1 MLEKTIKG
9 HIKFLRSQFNFG
21 AYSSSSS
28 SSGIVNAANM
38 FDNQQNMTPGQRQ
51 NQARRNL
58 EDLADEINSSIP
70 MRIRRLARLKQLI
83 RNADNALINLNNK
96 IQLNS
101 GIEQAA
107 NRLLKEGRKMD
118 TNINRILPLEKNF
131 TAQMENDIRY
141 IRQHANIALQ
151 NASRLVQRGTHF
163 GGATMSRITGPT
175 RNRINRNYER
185 ITGRESPMTD
195 YYPPET
201 PRERRER
208 MERADMR
215 RLAAI
220 RQAREE
226 ELLARDLHEWE
237 RFQNE
242 QQRERQ
248 HGKQDR
254 AYFYRLNQRVIKGRP
269 SRN

>member
-1 MLEKTIKG
+1 MLEKTIKQ
-9 HIKFLRSQFNFG
+9 HIKFLRSRFNFG
-21 AYSSSSS
+21 TSSSS
-28 SSGIVNAANM
+28 SSGIGNAANI

-58 EDLADEINSSIP
+58 EDLAGEVSSSIP
-70 MRIRRLARLKQLI
+70 MRRRRFARLKQLI
-83 RNADNALINLNNK
+83 RNADNALINLNKK
-96 IQLNS
+96 IQLNH

-131 TAQMENDIRY
+131 TSEMENDIRY
-141 IRQHANIALQ
+141 IREHAQIALG
-151 NASRLVQRGTHF
+151 NAARLVQRVPRF

-175 RNRINRNYER
+175 RNRLIQLYEDRTGWESR
-185 ITGRESPMTD
+185 ITPYHR
-195 YYPPET
+195 PET
-201 PRERRER
+201 PRERRAR
-208 MERADMR
+208 MEVAELR

-220 RQAREE
+220 REAREH

-269 SRN
+269 RRN